1 MFIVAIISL
10 VFNLIQIKILHGGDQ
25 PLHAPGHSCGHGH
38 SHGGEDAHGHA
49 HGAETDIEADE
60 EHHGHA
66 HGDHGHG
73 HSHGEEEVIVDLNR
87 STITA
92 PKDEEGKT
100 NLDDEIPDTEPLLCL
115 EEDKEHGHSHSHE
128 GHAHSHTEE

>member
-1 MFIVAIISL
+1 MHYKDKTVEPIGQTMFIVAIISL

-38 SHGGEDAHGHA
+38 SHGGEEGHGHA
-49 HGAETDIEADE
+49 HGSDTEAPADE

-73 HSHGEEEVIVDLNR
+73 HSHAEEHPVDLNR
-87 STITA
+87 STITN
-92 PKDEEGKT
+92 PGEGKT
-100 NLDDEIPDTEPLLCL
+100 NFDDELPDP
-115 EEDKEHGHSHSHE
+115 
-128 GHAHSHTEE
+128 